1 MNAGRLWIVCFWS
14 ALVLWLVHPL
24 QTYSQGTPPTD
35 QPLNEALATTVTVRV
50 VGHGSLVLG
59 REVGGA
65 RVTITDLATG
75 QILASGLQQGE
86 AGDQN
91 QIMHTPHFM
100 REPLY
105 SAAPSASFSTT
116 LYLTHP
122 IQVEI
127 AAQGPLSYPAAAQR
141 ASKTVW
147 LIPGQHM
154 TGDGIVLQLYGYI
167 VQIVEPKAE
176 TSLIAKEDQ
185 PLRVSVRT
193 LAGTPVRPHGDWDSR
208 QVHIY
213 GEVVV
218 GGRTRVK
225 VVKNKV
231 APPFREAEFDV
242 MYGERISKSGDL
254 LDLAVEKRIVE
265 KSGAW
270 FAYSG
275 ERLGQGRENAK
286 QFLKENPEVFKAIE
300 DRVRRE
306 LGLLREADV
315 IAV

>member
-1 MNAGRLWIVCFWS
+1 MNAGRRWIICLFTT
-14 ALVLWLVHPL
+14 LVLWLVHPPQAFL
-24 QTYSQGTPPTD
+24 QGLPPTD

-75 QILASGLQQGE
+75 QILASGIQQGE

-105 SAAPSASFSTT
+105 SASPSASYSTT
-116 LYLTHP
+116 LYLTRP
-122 IQVEI
+122 TQVEI
-127 AAQGPLSYPAAAQR
+127 SAQGPLSYPAAAQR
-141 ASKTVW
+141 VAKTLW
-147 LIPGQHM
+147 LIPGHHM

-167 VQIVEPKAE
+167 VQIVEPAAGN
-176 TSLIAKEDQ
+176 SLIAKEDQ

-193 LAGTPVRPHGDWDSR
+193 LAGTSVRPHGDWDSR

-218 GGRTRVK
+218 GDK
-225 VVKNKV
+225 VI
-231 APPFREAEFDV
+231 
-242 MYGERISKSGDL
+242 ERL
-254 LDLAVEKRIVE
+254 QM
-265 KSGAW
+265 
-270 FAYSG
+270 FYSG
-275 ERLGQGRENAK
+275 EKGLFESAFFVPNPKDAPDGVTLRVVAIHSSDGNMAIGEAKFPVLSERLRPQ
-286 QFLKENPEVFKAIE
+286 
-300 DRVRRE
+300 RR
-306 LGLLREADV
+306 
-315 IAV
+315 

>member
-1 MNAGRLWIVCFWS
+1 MNAGRLWIACFWS
-14 ALVLWLVHPL
+14 ALVLWLVHPP
-24 QTYSQGTPPTD
+24 QIFSQGTPPTD

-65 RVTITDLATG
+65 RVTITDLASG
-75 QILASGLQQGE
+75 KILASGLQQGE

-105 SAAPSASFSTT
+105 SAAPSAFFSTT

-122 IQVEI
+122 TQVEI
-127 AAQGPLSYPAAAQR
+127 SAQGPLSYPAAAQR
-141 ASKTVW
+141 TSQTVW
-147 LIPGQHM
+147 LIPGQHL

-176 TSLIAKEDQ
+176 DSLIAKEDQ

-193 LAGTPVRPHGDWDSR
+193 LAGTPVRPHGDWDAR

-218 GGRTRVK
+218 GDK
-225 VVKNKV
+225 VT
-231 APPFREAEFDV
+231 
-242 MYGERISKSGDL
+242 ERLQMFYSGDKGL
-254 LDLAVEKRIVE
+254 FESSFFVPSPKDAPDGVTLRVLAVHASEGNMAVGEGKFPVL
-265 KSGAW
+265 S
-270 FAYSG
+270 
-275 ERLGQGRENAK
+275 ERLRPQ
-286 QFLKENPEVFKAIE
+286 
-300 DRVRRE
+300 RR
-306 LGLLREADV
+306 
-315 IAV
+315 

>member
-1 MNAGRLWIVCFWS
+1 MNAGRRWIICLGS
-14 ALVLWLVHPL
+14 ALVLWLVHPA
-24 QTYSQGTPPTD
+24 QTSSQGTPPTD

-65 RVTITDLATG
+65 RVTVTDLATG

-127 AAQGPLSYPAAAQR
+127 AAQGPLSYPAAVQR

-167 VQIVEPKAE
+167 VQIVEPKAGD
-176 TSLIAKEDQ
+176 SLIAKEDQ

-193 LAGTPVRPHGDWDSR
+193 LAGTPVQPHGDWDSR

-218 GGRTRVK
+218 GDK
-225 VVKNKV
+225 VT
-231 APPFREAEFDV
+231 
-242 MYGERISKSGDL
+242 ERL
-254 LDLAVEKRIVE
+254 QM
-265 KSGAW
+265 
-270 FAYSG
+270 FYSG
-275 ERLGQGRENAK
+275 EKGLFESSFFVPTSKDAPDGVTLRVMAVHASDGNMAVGEVKFPVLSERLRPQ
-286 QFLKENPEVFKAIE
+286 
-300 DRVRRE
+300 RR
-306 LGLLREADV
+306 
-315 IAV
+315 